1 MAKRNKASLN
11 MAPPFKITKITV
23 LAGSGTDQ
31 IRIETSLPLGVWPY
45 EGHPQ
50 TLRMEVSRGMGE
62 DYVREHFGI
71 EPEVIQV

>member
-23 LAGSGTDQ
+23 LTGSGTDQ
-31 IRIETSLPLGVWPY
+31 IRLETSLPLGVWPY
-45 EGHPQ
+45 KDYPQ

-62 DYVREHFGI
+62 EYVRENFGI